1 MKTTITA
8 LTLAILIFTSGYI
21 SSNSKSDNNLN
32 TALVRDTI
40 INPDVKVFRNV
51 AIYEFFNSNSLSSV
65 DLYNGLTVEANVA
78 LRDVELADSTG
89 LGRDRF
95 YIRSGDGTIDP
106 RSNPIGQE
114 TRFVPQFIQRGINY
128 SQAQFDSIQKIDVGH
143 VDPLVSFDFF
153 RWSTYSL
160 GRSFVNSDIR
170 VYGFW
175 LKGKKIS
182 LGLPYEVYGLMYL
195 KSIETV
201 TIGGNPTYK
210 LTLDIKINTRGEND
224 FRETIVGVQP
234 ISSEAV
240 SEYSLH
246 QNYPNPFNPATKIRF
261 ELPQSGFTKLTIF
274 DSNGREI
281 DFLIK
286 EQLIAGTYELNWDAS
301 KFPTGIYFY
310 KLEVNGFVQTRKMLL
325 VK

>member
-95 YIRSGDGTIDP
+95 YIRSGDGNQDNIAP
-106 RSNPIGQE
+106 GQE
-114 TRFVPQFIQRGINY
+114 TKFIPQYSTRGINY
-128 SQAQFDSIQKIDVGH
+128 SQAQFDSLKRIDIGH
-143 VDPLVSFDFF
+143 ADPILPLTDFQ
-153 RWSTYSL
+153 RWSTFSM
-160 GRSFVNSDIR
+160 GRTFTSSDIR

-224 FRETIVGVQP
+224 FRETIVSIQP

-286 EQLIAGTYELNWDAS
+286 EQLIAGNYELNWDAS

>member
-1 MKTTITA
+1 MKTTITV
-8 LTLAILIFTSGYI
+8 LTLSILIFTSGYI

-32 TALVRDTI
+32 TISARDTI
-40 INPDVKVFRNV
+40 INPNVKVFRNV

-65 DLYNGLTVEANVA
+65 DLYNGLTVEANAV

-95 YIRSGDGTIDP
+95 YIRSGDGNQDIVP
-106 RSNPIGQE
+106 GQE
-114 TRFVPQFIQRGINY
+114 TRFVPQFSTRGINY
-128 SQAQFDSIQKIDVGH
+128 TQAQFDSLQKINVGH
-143 VDPLVSFDFF
+143 ADPLVPSDFI

-160 GRSFVNSDIR
+160 GRSFVSSDIR

-182 LGLPYEVYGLMYL
+182 LGLPYEVYGMIYL

-201 TIGGNPTYK
+201 NIGGNPTYK

-224 FRETIVGVQP
+224 FRETIVGIQP
-234 ISSEAV
+234 VSSEVV
-240 SEYSLH
+240 SDYSLH

-310 KLEVNGFVQTRKMLL
+310 KLVVNGFVQTRKMLL